1 MVSFAGIL
9 RRGFMKV
16 STLSR
21 VQQIPAPGQILTL
34 CRTSGGIALQPVS
47 SSSSTLEGDTGL
59 INKPDTNRP
68 PTSLAL
74 HWRPLVAQGGGESLS
89 RVVQAPRPAHGSGAA
104 A

>member
-1 MVSFAGIL
+1 
-9 RRGFMKV
+9 MKV

-21 VQQIPAPGQILTL
+21 VQQILAPGQILTL
-34 CRTSGGIALQPVS
+34 CRTSGGLALQPI

-74 HWRPLVAQGGGESLS
+74 HWRLLVARGGGESLS
-89 RVVQAPRPAHGSGAA
+89 RVVQAPRPAHRSGAA